1 LSTVPSVQPVT
12 PADSVVPSRMNNRLM
27 WIMAVAS
34 GLSVANL
41 YYIQPVLAEIGR
53 TFHVSVNQVGIV
65 TTTAQIGFALGL
77 LLIVPLGDIYN
88 KRRLIVSMIVAVGIS
103 LVAVALAPTFPI
115 LLVASLALGLTTV
128 IPQMIVPFAA
138 ILANDRERGRVVGT
152 VMSGLLIGVLLAR
165 TVSGFISE
173 HLGWRAVYWIAAG
186 MMILLAIVLRMTL
199 PQDRSQGKTLNYGQL
214 LASLVDLAR
223 SEPLLREVG
232 LFGAMIFG
240 AFNVFWVTLA
250 FFLETPPYHYGS
262 EVAGL
267 FGLVGVAG
275 ALAASVI
282 GKLADRMEARRIT
295 GILLLI
301 SLLCFGVLALLGH
314 WLWGLAIGV
323 ILLDLGV
330 QGAHVSNQT
339 RIYRLDERIRNRANT
354 VYMVPYFIGGSI
366 GSFLG
371 AYSWSVAGWNGVC
384 AAGALLIVIALG
396 VYALNSRSR
405 QRVSASTN

>member
-1 LSTVPSVQPVT
+1 MSTTPSIQPVAPVET
-12 PADSVVPSRMNNRLM
+12 VVPSRINNRLM

-53 TFHVSVNQVGIV
+53 TFHVSVNQVGGV

-88 KRRLIVSMIVAVGIS
+88 KRRLIVSMLVAVSIS

-138 ILANDRERGRVVGT
+138 ILANNHERGRVVGT
-152 VMSGLLIGVLLAR
+152 VMSGLLIGILLAR
-165 TVSGFISE
+165 TVSGFISA

-186 MMILLAIVLRMTL
+186 MMILLAIVLRMAL

-232 LFGAMIFG
+232 LFGAMVFG

-262 EVAGL
+262 EVTGL
-267 FGLVGVAG
+267 FGLVGVVG

-282 GKLADRMEARRIT
+282 GKLADRMEARHLT

-301 SLLCFGVLALLGH
+301 SLSCFGVLALLGH

-339 RIYRLDERIRNRANT
+339 RIYRLDEHIRNRANT

-384 AAGALLIVIALG
+384 AAGALLIAVALG
-396 VYALNSRSR
+396 VYVLNSRSKLR
-405 QRVSASTN
+405 TVASMS

>member
-1 LSTVPSVQPVT
+1 MNTTHPITPV
-12 PADSVVPSRMNNRLM
+12 DSVAPPRMDRRLM
-27 WIMAVAS
+27 WIMAVAC

-41 YYIQPVLAEIGR
+41 YYVQPILADIGR
-53 TFHVSVNQVGIV
+53 TFHVTVNQVGAV
-65 TTTAQIGFALGL
+65 TTLAQIGFALGL

-88 KRRLIVSMIVAVGIS
+88 KRALIVGM
-103 LVAVALAPTFPI
+103 LVAVSIALVAFAVAPTLPFLI
-115 LLVASLALGLTTV
+115 VASLFLGLTTV

-138 ILANDRERGRVVGT
+138 ILADASERGRVVGT
-152 VMSGLLIGVLLAR
+152 VMSGLLIGILLAR
-165 TVSGFISE
+165 TVSGFISAQ
-173 HLGWRAVYWIAAG
+173 LGWRAVYWIAAG
-186 MMILLAIVLRMTL
+186 MMILLAIVLRLAL
-199 PQDRSQGKTLNYGQL
+199 PQDRAHGKTLKYGQL
-214 LASLVDLAR
+214 LASLVELAR

-232 LFGAMIFG
+232 LFGAMVFG
-240 AFNVFWVTLA
+240 AFSAFWVTLA

-282 GKLADRMEARRIT
+282 GKLADRMEARQLT
-295 GILLLI
+295 GITLLI
-301 SLLCFGVLALLGH
+301 SLLSFVVLWFLGH

-339 RIYRLDERIRNRANT
+339 RIYRLDEKIRNRANT
-354 VYMVPYFIGGSI
+354 VYMVPYFLGGSL

-371 AYSWSVAGWNGVC
+371 TYSWSIAGWNGVC
-384 AAGALLIVIALG
+384 IASALLIVIALG
-396 VYALNSRSR
+396 AYALNNRSKLR
-405 QRVSASTN
+405 ASTLAS

>member
-1 LSTVPSVQPVT
+1 
-12 PADSVVPSRMNNRLM
+12 MNNRLM

-53 TFHVSVNQVGIV
+53 TFHVSVNQVGVV

-88 KRRLIVSMIVAVGIS
+88 KRRLIVSMIVAVSIS
-103 LVAVALAPTFPI
+103 LVAVALAPTFSI

-165 TVSGFISE
+165 TVSGFISA

-214 LASLVDLAR
+214 LVSLVDLAR

-232 LFGAMIFG
+232 LFGAMLFG

-282 GKLADRMEARRIT
+282 GKLADRMEARHIT

-301 SLLCFGVLALLGH
+301 SLLCFAVLALLGH

-384 AAGALLIVIALG
+384 TAGALLIVIALG

-405 QRVSASTN
+405 RRVSASAN

>member
-1 LSTVPSVQPVT
+1 MSITPSVQPVIPVET
-12 PADSVVPSRMNNRLM
+12 VAPSRMNNRLM

-53 TFHVSVNQVGIV
+53 TFHVSVNQVGGV

-88 KRRLIVSMIVAVGIS
+88 KRRLIVSMIVAVSIS

-173 HLGWRAVYWIAAG
+173 HLGWRAVYWIAAV

-262 EVAGL
+262 EVTGL

-282 GKLADRMEARRIT
+282 GKLADRMEARHIT
-295 GILLLI
+295 GILLLV
-301 SLLCFGVLALLGH
+301 SLLCFAVLVLLGH

-339 RIYRLDERIRNRANT
+339 RIYRLNERIRNRANT

>member
-1 LSTVPSVQPVT
+1 
-12 PADSVVPSRMNNRLM
+12 M
-27 WIMAVAS
+27 WIMAVAC

-41 YYIQPVLAEIGR
+41 YYVQPILADIGR
-53 TFHVSVNQVGIV
+53 TFHISVNQVGVI
-65 TTTAQIGFALGL
+65 TTIAQIGFALGL

-88 KRRLIVSMIVAVGIS
+88 KRALIVGM
-103 LVAVALAPTFPI
+103 LVAVSIALVAFAVAPTFPFLI
-115 LLVASLALGLTTV
+115 AASLALGLTTV

-138 ILANDRERGRVVGT
+138 ILANAHERGRVVGT

-165 TVSGFISE
+165 TVSGFISAQ
-173 HLGWRAVYWIAAG
+173 LGWRAVYWIAAG
-186 MMILLAIVLRMTL
+186 MMILLAIVLRLTL
-199 PQDRSQGKTLNYGQL
+199 PQDRSHGKTLKYGQL

-232 LFGAMIFG
+232 LFGAMAFG
-240 AFNVFWVTLA
+240 AFSVFWVTLA
-250 FFLETPPYHYGS
+250 FFLEKPPYHYGS

-282 GKLADRMEARRIT
+282 GKLADRMESRKLT
-295 GILLLI
+295 GITLLI
-301 SLLCFGVLALLGH
+301 SLSSFIAMWLLGH

-354 VYMVPYFIGGSI
+354 VYMVPYFIGGSL

-371 AYSWSVAGWNGVC
+371 TYSWSIAGWTGVCVAGV
-384 AAGALLIVIALG
+384 LLIIVALG
-396 VYALNSRSR
+396 AYVLNGRSKL
-405 QRVSASTN
+405 

>member
-1 LSTVPSVQPVT
+1 
-12 PADSVVPSRMNNRLM
+12 
-27 WIMAVAS
+27 MAVAS

-41 YYIQPVLAEIGR
+41 YYVQPVLAEIGR
-53 TFHVSVNQVGIV
+53 TFHVSVNQVGVI
-65 TTTAQIGFALGL
+65 TTMAQIGFALGL
-77 LLIVPLGDIYN
+77 LLIVPLGDMYN
-88 KRRLIVSMIVAVGIS
+88 KRRLIVSMLVAVSIA
-103 LVAVALAPTFPI
+103 LVAVATAPSFPF
-115 LLVASLALGLTTV
+115 LVVASLALGLTTV

-138 ILANDRERGRVVGT
+138 ILANPQERGRVVGT
-152 VMSGLLIGVLLAR
+152 VMSGLLIGILLAR
-165 TVSGFISE
+165 TVSGFIGA

-186 MMILLAIVLRMTL
+186 MMILLALVLRLAL
-199 PQDRSQGKTLNYGQL
+199 PQDRSQGTRLNYGQL
-214 LASLVDLAR
+214 LVSLVALAR

-232 LFGAMIFG
+232 LFGAMAFG

-262 EVAGL
+262 EVTGL

-282 GKLADRMEARRIT
+282 GKLADRMQARHLT
-295 GILLLI
+295 GITLLI
-301 SLLCFGVLALLGH
+301 SLSCFGVLELLGH
-314 WLWGLAIGV
+314 WLWGLALGV

-371 AYSWSVAGWNGVC
+371 TYSWSVAGWNGVC
-384 AAGALLIVIALG
+384 AAGALLMVIALS
-396 VYALNSRSR
+396 VYALNSRGEI
-405 QRVSASTN
+405 QATASAN